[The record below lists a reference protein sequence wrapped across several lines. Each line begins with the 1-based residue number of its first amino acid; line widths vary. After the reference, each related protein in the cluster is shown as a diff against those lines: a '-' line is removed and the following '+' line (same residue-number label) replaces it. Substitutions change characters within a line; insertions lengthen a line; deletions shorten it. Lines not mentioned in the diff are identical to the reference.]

1 MTFLV
6 NQLPGYDMTARIL
19 WVNFVPYNITG
30 VVNYT
35 KSPDMWATLNQTG
48 IQQPYQF
55 TSYWTLD
62 AWSGNGTV
70 ID

>member
-1 MTFLV
+1 MTINLANMTFLV

-35 KSPDMWATLNQTG
+35 KSPDMWATLNQTL
-48 IQQPYQF
+48 Y
-55 TSYWTLD
+55 
-62 AWSGNGTV
+62 
-70 ID
+70 